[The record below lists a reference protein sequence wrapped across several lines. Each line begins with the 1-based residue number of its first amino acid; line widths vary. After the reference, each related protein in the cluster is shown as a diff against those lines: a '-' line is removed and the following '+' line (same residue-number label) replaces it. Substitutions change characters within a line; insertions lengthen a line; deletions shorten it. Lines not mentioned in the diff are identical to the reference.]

1 MDILFGA
8 NITKFHR
15 RVLSRDEMVEI
26 HRQLVDEYNATVE
39 RYRGYS
45 GQMKVSIPELMKKLK
60 TISYFE

>member
-1 MDILFGA
+1 
-8 NITKFHR
+8 
-15 RVLSRDEMVEI
+15 MVEI

-45 GQMKVSIPELMKKLK
+45 GQMKVPIPELMKKLK